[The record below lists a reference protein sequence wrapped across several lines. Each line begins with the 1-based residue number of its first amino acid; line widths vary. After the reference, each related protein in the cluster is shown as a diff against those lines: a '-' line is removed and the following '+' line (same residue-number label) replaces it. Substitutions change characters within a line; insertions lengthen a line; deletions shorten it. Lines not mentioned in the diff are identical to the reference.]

1 MALPMVLGTLAMHW
15 RLPESLRGTP
25 FEKRVT
31 DSGDMDQAFVVDRP
45 AMLNGVLQQ
54 LELANSLSFT
64 VPIDHTDPTNPANIT
79 LRYWIVDSA
88 WNKSSEAPL
97 ILYMPDEATGGSPE
111 NRAASLAAKFGGVEV
126 HTEHRFFGDTLPE
139 GGLSDENLMFLTVEQ
154 NLEDVAKLAKHV
166 KKQLNLT
173 GPVVATGCSY
183 AGASACWLRTAHPD
197 VIDASISGSGPI
209 KAKLDFF
216 EYDQSIS
223 KTLGTLSGECQE
235 QMSLTMKAFA
245 EVWEVSNSSR
255 DALKMSFLMISSVGT
270 PMGDVDFLYMLA
282 DSVAYSVQYGDSK
295 AVCAALDALSPNAS
309 TIERTSSWAHF
320 VLSAYG
326 TTWATSEWYDSEW
339 MRDVARAG
347 SGRAWYW
354 MTCSQLGFL
363 QTVPHSEPPTRMRPR
378 TLTPELLQQQCQ
390 YIFPKANR
398 LEKNI
403 EEFNQRYG
411 GDAPQTKNASRVI
424 FLTYADDPWRP
435 LQPSVELS
443 ASLPMLLA
451 DSAGDVAAAG
461 ELRSCA
467 HCGAGC
473 SVASLQKL
481 NAGVADQLEG
491 WFGEGSPPRAKE
503 NGGLR
508 KRLSAVAADDSGVLL
523 PSHGNIVPQK

>member
-1 MALPMVLGTLAMHW
+1 M
-15 RLPESLRGTP
+15 
-25 FEKRVT
+25 
-31 DSGDMDQAFVVDRP
+31 
-45 AMLNGVLQQ
+45 
-54 LELANSLSFT
+54 
-64 VPIDHTDPTNPANIT
+64 
-79 LRYWIVDSA
+79 
-88 WNKSSEAPL
+88 
-97 ILYMPDEATGGSPE
+97 
-111 NRAASLAAKFGGVEV
+111 
-126 HTEHRFFGDTLPE
+126 
-139 GGLSDENLMFLTVEQ
+139 
-154 NLEDVAKLAKHV
+154 
-166 KKQLNLT
+166 
-173 GPVVATGCSY
+173 
-183 AGASACWLRTAHPD
+183 GA
-197 VIDASISGSGPI
+197 
-209 KAKLDFF
+209 
-216 EYDQSIS
+216 
-223 KTLGTLSGECQE
+223 LSGECQE

-326 TTWATSEWYDSEW
+326 TTWATSEWYVSEW

-398 LEKNI
+398 
-403 EEFNQRYG
+403 
-411 GDAPQTKNASRVI
+411 QTKNASRVI
-424 FLTYADDPWRP
+424 FLTYADDPWKP
-435 LQPSVELS
+435 LQPSVALS

-451 DSAGDVAAAG
+451 DSAGDAAAAG

-503 NGGLR
+503 NGLR
-508 KRLSAVAADDSGVLL
+508 KRAVAADDSGVLL